1 MPRNYAFTFIFLAL
15 LACNDKECVVDRDIS
30 SIPVQI
36 SLQRMEKALFA
47 AKSPDE
53 VEAFLTSNR
62 TLADYFLDASQYTS
76 DSILASQVYNLSQYL
91 DSLRD
96 DVDRKFGDGQVL
108 EEDFEAAFK
117 HLKYYYPET
126 KVPKVQTMV
135 TGFYRDIYFSD
146 SLIVVG
152 LDYFVGDDAMF
163 KPDNVPAY
171 IAQRFTPEYIVPA
184 AFMFV
189 ANEYNQIDFR
199 DQSLLNDMVTA
210 GKTYYFIQSMVP
222 CAADRVII
230 GFSNEEMVEVNKN
243 QDIVW
248 ANFIQN
254 QLLYETNHV
263 LKNKFMSERPNVYE
277 IGEKCPG
284 RIGAWVGWEIVKAYM
299 NKNPKVTLKELMQ
312 EKDAKKIFMLSKYRP
327 NPH

>member
-1 MPRNYAFTFIFLAL
+1 MIRKYAFPLIFLAL
-15 LACNDKECVVDRDIS
+15 AACDEKECVVDS
-30 SIPVQI
+30 EVASIDAEVSI
-36 SLQRMEKALFA
+36 ERKEKDVFNA
-47 AKSPDE
+47 ASPAE
-53 VEAFLTSNR
+53 IESFFTSNR
-62 TLADYFLDASQYTS
+62 TLADYFLDANQYPA
-76 DSILASQVYNLSQYL
+76 DSILARQVFNLTQHL
-91 DSLRD
+91 DSLRN
-96 DVDRKFGDGQVL
+96 DVDRKFTDARSL
-108 EEDFEAAFK
+108 EEKFEEAFR
-117 HLKYYYPET
+117 HMKYYYPTT

-135 TGFYRDIYFSD
+135 TGFYRDIYYSD
-146 SLIVVG
+146 SLIVIG
-152 LDYFVGDDAMF
+152 LDYFVGDDAQF

-171 IAQRFTPEYIVPA
+171 IARRFSPEYIVPA
-184 AFMFV
+184 TFMFI
-189 ANEYNQIDFR
+189 ADQYNQIEFS

-210 GKTYYFIQSMVP
+210 GKIYYFIQSMVP
-222 CAADRVII
+222 CVDERVII
-230 GFSNEEMVEVNKN
+230 GFSAEEMMEVNKN

-254 QLLYETNHV
+254 QLLYETSHM

-299 NKNPKVTLKELMQ
+299 DKNPKVTLQELMK